1 MIVIYHNPNCGT
13 SRNVVQIT
21 RDAGYEP
28 IVIKYLEVGWTK
40 PQLLGLLAAADLTAE
55 QLLRTTKLPVDAISR
70 LERCEGE
77 DEYMDAMVEFPILVN
92 RPIDCS
98 PKGTNCVGQVSK
110 F

>member
-70 LERCEGE
+70 LERCE
-77 DEYMDAMVEFPILVN
+77 A
-92 RPIDCS
+92 
-98 PKGTNCVGQVSK
+98 VS
-110 F
+110 FA